1 MRLPT
6 HRSPTHPG
14 EVLEKEFLEPLEMS
28 QSRLSE
34 LTGMTFQRVN
44 QVINAKR
51 GITPD
56 TALRLSRLY
65 GTSAEFWLNLQLHWD
80 LWHAQRQNADEIK
93 KIRRFKKAS

>member
-14 EVLEKEFLEPLEMS
+14 EVLEQDFLKPLGMS

-34 LTGMTFQRVN
+34 LTRMTFQRIN
-44 QVINAKR
+44 QIINGKR

-80 LWHAQRQNADEIK
+80 LWHAQREKADEIK
-93 KIRRFKKAS
+93 RIRPLRKAS